1 MAPIE
6 LLESKK
12 QEIDA
17 LCRRFEVKRL
27 RVFGSALS
35 GEWDDEH
42 SDFDF
47 LVEYGPEY
55 RSLPPL
61 ERLVGLKLAL
71 EDLLGRKVDVVNR
84 AFARNQFFL
93 ENAEAKAEEFYAA

>member
-1 MAPIE
+1 MTPIE

-27 RVFGSALS
+27 RVFGSALT
-35 GEWDDEH
+35 GEWDEDR

-47 LVEYGPEY
+47 LVEYRPEY
-55 RSLPPL
+55 RALPPL

-71 EDLLGRKVDVVNR
+71 EDLLGRDVDVVNR